1 MYQSRTLRY
10 LLFGLLYFTQG
21 IIMSY
26 FTSLNALYF
35 LSNGLTMTDAGLFS
49 AIALIPFVIKIFLG
63 MLSDRVNLFGM
74 GHRKPY
80 ILIGLAIQLLCLLI
94 VPSINLATQYWGFV
108 FLAFMLQMGMALY
121 DTCTDGLA
129 LDTTPEAEQGTL
141 QGVMVGGRA
150 FGVVVTASLL
160 GLLADK
166 AGWPWVFYALAI
178 LTALAL
184 PLVLGVHEKARPAGE
199 TFNWKAFGAFKSWPI
214 AALAAAGLLMFFI
227 INGSNQL
234 VNPFLQKTFQ
244 ISLSQAGLYTTVW
257 GVGVVIGGVVGGW
270 LLSRI
275 GRRNGVLS
283 TLAFTILAIGLL
295 SITPSQSAAW
305 LIVFLFG
312 LAFGAY
318 QAQYYAL
325 SMAFTE
331 KSIAASMYAILMA
344 VSNIGIAAGLSVSGI
359 LADALPFR
367 TVFLI
372 LAGMN
377 LLILPF
383 LPTIWRAKAAE

>member
-1 MYQSRTLRY
+1 
-10 LLFGLLYFTQG
+10 
-21 IIMSY
+21 
-26 FTSLNALYF
+26 
-35 LSNGLTMTDAGLFS
+35 MTDAGIFA
-49 AIALIPFVIKIFLG
+49 AIALVPFVIKIFLG

-80 ILIGLAIQLLCLLI
+80 ILIGLTVQIICLVL
-94 VPSINLATQYWGFV
+94 VPKINLTTQYWWFV
-108 FLAFMLQMGMALY
+108 LIAFMLQLGMALY

-129 LDTTPEAEQGTL
+129 LDSTPEAEQGTL

-160 GLLADK
+160 GLLADV

-178 LTALAL
+178 LTLFAY
-184 PLVLGVHEKARPAGE
+184 PLVLGVRETRRPTGQ
-199 TFNWKAFGAFKSWPI
+199 TFNWKAFAAFKSWPI

-227 INGSNQL
+227 INGANQI
-234 VNPFLQKTFQ
+234 VNPFMQKTFE
-244 ISLSQAGLYTTVW
+244 ISLSQAGLYTTIW
-257 GVGVVIGGVVGGW
+257 GVGVVLGGVSGGY
-270 LLSRI
+270 LLSKL
-275 GRRNGVLS
+275 GRKNAMLS
-283 TLAFTILAIGLL
+283 TLAFAIVAIAAL
-295 SITPSQSAAW
+295 SFIPSKMAAW
-305 LIVFLFG
+305 PIIFLFG

-325 SMAFTE
+325 AMAFTE

-383 LPTIWRAKAAE
+383 LPTIWRARQEE

>member
-1 MYQSRTLRY
+1 MYSSKAVRY
-10 LLFGLLYFTQG
+10 LMFGLLYFTQG

-35 LSNGLTMTDAGLFS
+35 LDNGLTMTDAGIFA
-49 AIALIPFVIKIFLG
+49 AIALLPFVIKIFLG
-63 MLSDRVNLFGM
+63 MLSDRVNLFGI

-80 ILIGLAIQLLCLLI
+80 ILIGLIVQIICLLL
-94 VPSINLATQYWGFV
+94 VPGINLATQYWWFV
-108 FLAFMLQMGMALY
+108 FIAFMLQMGMALY

-141 QGVMVGGRA
+141 QGIMVGGRA

-160 GLLADK
+160 GLLADV

-178 LTALAL
+178 LTLFAF
-184 PLVLGVHEKARPAGE
+184 PLILGVRETRRPAGQ
-199 TFNWKAFGAFKSWPI
+199 TFNWKAFAAFKSWPI
-214 AALAAAGLLMFFI
+214 AALAVAGLLMFFI
-227 INGSNQL
+227 INGANQL
-234 VNPFLQKTFQ
+234 VNPFLQETFK

-257 GVGVVIGGVVGGW
+257 GVGVVLGGITGGW
-270 LLSRI
+270 LLSKL
-275 GRRNGVLS
+275 GRKNGVLS
-283 TLAFTILAIGLL
+283 TLVFCILAILTL
-295 SITPSQSAAW
+295 SITPSWQMAW
-305 LIVFLFG
+305 PIIFLFG

-325 SMAFTE
+325 AMAFTE

-359 LADALPFR
+359 LADAIPYR
-367 TVFLI
+367 SVFLI
-372 LAGMN
+372 LAGLN
-377 LLILPF
+377 FLILPF
-383 LPTIWRAKAAE
+383 LPTIWRARSNQ

>member
-1 MYQSRTLRY
+1 MYSSKTIRY
-10 LLFGLLYFTQG
+10 LMFGLLYFTQG

-35 LSNGLTMTDAGLFS
+35 LSNGLTMTDAGIFA
-49 AIALIPFVIKIFLG
+49 AIALLPFVIKIFLG
-63 MLSDRVNLFGM
+63 MLSDKVNLFGM

-80 ILIGLAIQLLCLLI
+80 ILLGLVIQLICLVI
-94 VPSINLATQYWGFV
+94 VPSINLQTQYWGFV

-160 GLLADK
+160 GLLADA

-178 LTALAL
+178 LTVFAV
-184 PLVLGVHEKARPAGE
+184 PLVLGVHEKSRPAGQS
-199 TFNWKAFGAFKSWPI
+199 FNWKAFAAFKSWPI

-227 INGSNQL
+227 INGANQL
-234 VNPFLQKTFQ
+234 VNPFLTETFK

-257 GVGVVIGGVVGGW
+257 GVGVVLGGVTGGR
-270 LLSRI
+270 LLSTI
-275 GRRNGVLS
+275 GRRKAVLA
-283 TLAFTILAIGLL
+283 TLAFTLLAVAAL
-295 SITPSQSAAW
+295 SFISSPQVAW
-305 LIVFLFG
+305 PVIFLFG

-344 VSNIGIAAGLSVSGI
+344 VSNIGIAAGLSISGI

-367 TVFLI
+367 TVFMV

-383 LPTIWRAKAAE
+383 LPTIWRAKTNT

>member
-1 MYQSRTLRY
+1 MYSSKAIRY
-10 LLFGLLYFTQG
+10 LMFGLLYFTQG
-21 IIMSY
+21 IILSY

-35 LSNGLTMTDAGLFS
+35 LSNGLTMTDAGIFA
-49 AIALIPFVIKIFLG
+49 AIALVPFVIKIFLG

-80 ILIGLAIQLLCLLI
+80 ILIGLTVQIICLLL
-94 VPSINLATQYWGFV
+94 VPKINLSTQYWWFV
-108 FLAFMLQMGMALY
+108 LIAFMLQMGMALY

-129 LDTTPEAEQGTL
+129 LDSTPEAEQGTL

-160 GLLADK
+160 GLLADV
-166 AGWPWVFYALAI
+166 AGWPWVFYTLAI
-178 LTALAL
+178 LTLFAF
-184 PLVLGVHEKARPAGE
+184 PLVLGVRETRRPAGQS
-199 TFNWKAFGAFKSWPI
+199 FNWKAFAAFKSWPI

-227 INGSNQL
+227 INGANQI
-234 VNPFLQKTFQ
+234 VNPFMQKTFD

-257 GVGVVIGGVVGGW
+257 GVGVVLGGVSGGL
-270 LLSRI
+270 LLSKL
-275 GRRNGVLS
+275 GRKNAVLS
-283 TLAFTILAIGLL
+283 TLAFTLVAIAAL
-295 SITPSQSAAW
+295 SLIPSKLAAW
-305 LIVFLFG
+305 PIIFLFG

-344 VSNIGIAAGLSVSGI
+344 MSNIGIAAGLSVSGI

-383 LPTIWRAKAAE
+383 LPTIWRARQTE